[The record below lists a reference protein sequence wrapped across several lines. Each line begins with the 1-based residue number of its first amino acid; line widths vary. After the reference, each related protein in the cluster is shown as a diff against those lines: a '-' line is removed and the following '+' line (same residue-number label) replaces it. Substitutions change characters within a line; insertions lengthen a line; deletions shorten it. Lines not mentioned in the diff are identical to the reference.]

1 MRQYK
6 KRIPA
11 LLLVLILGIGLL
23 FTGCSIGDRQV
34 YFASKSGGHT
44 VFKIGR
50 MACSREEAKVY
61 LANYKNLYGKIYDT
75 DLWSEDYDTKT
86 MEESIKDAVISHLT
100 KVYSLDMYA
109 QTKEIELSEE
119 EKDKVTQAAETYY
132 KSLNRT
138 ERKYT
143 GASKKDITKMY
154 EHYALAEKVYKQL
167 MSGVDENVSEDE
179 ARIMEANVIY
189 VTDETLAKDIATQ
202 LKNGASFDR
211 LASSYSQADSI
222 HVTFGRNTYE
232 TAVEDVVFQLDDG
245 DISDMIQG
253 KDGYYFFECVSK
265 YNEELSEQNKV
276 AIVSQR
282 QEQAMEDVIS
292 AIETDYYSD
301 FNRKLWDKI
310 PIDKNDKITTDSFFT
325 TLDDKITF

>member
-1 MRQYK
+1 
-6 KRIPA
+6 
-11 LLLVLILGIGLL
+11 
-23 FTGCSIGDRQV
+23 
-34 YFASKSGGHT
+34 
-44 VFKIGR
+44 

-211 LASSYSQADSI
+211 LASSYSQAES
-222 HVTFGRNTYE
+222 
-232 TAVEDVVFQLDDG
+232 
-245 DISDMIQG
+245 M
-253 KDGYYFFECVSK
+253 
-265 YNEELSEQNKV
+265 
-276 AIVSQR
+276 
-282 QEQAMEDVIS
+282 
-292 AIETDYYSD
+292 
-301 FNRKLWDKI
+301 
-310 PIDKNDKITTDSFFT
+310 
-325 TLDDKITF
+325 